1 MPKEIKHSEY
11 GAEKD
16 NPAPPLEILE
26 PGDNNNN
33 SFVEENQEKIV
44 LALILAISTGLIGVV
59 LVVLSRIFRS
69 YRLRLSSLSS
79 SVVST
84 PHTDLDTLDYDMVQY
99 TDQSHAEMEMI
110 VPIDSCPHGTLRAQK
125 PPKGILKNSRTT
137 DCLPGSP
144 MSDIVVTYSEK
155 QFLGGRETGPQ
166 STQTLGRNHTFSNTG
181 CRPAHHSQVPI
192 LHGPR
197 TTQGSRPS
205 PSQGPRPSPNQGPQ
219 VSPGQ
224 GARPSHN
231 QGPRLS
237 PSQGTRPSPSQGPHL
252 SSFSVP
258 TPVSE
263 VCPGSPAHSILHR
276 PVPDLRH
283 TIIANQ
289 DVRLSPVQASHQG
302 APTSSFQSQTL
313 GASPTIVISRPG
325 AVTEPEA
332 RLQPRPF
339 SSQPDHRSPD
349 ILVEQKSESKEQL
362 FVL

>member
-99 TDQSHAEMEMI
+99 TDQSQSEMEMI

-181 CRPAHHSQVPI
+181 CRPAHHSQGTI
-192 LHGPR
+192 LQGPR
-197 TTQGSRPS
+197 TTQGNRPS
-205 PSQGPRPSPNQGPQ
+205 PSQGPRPSPIQGPQ
-219 VSPGQ
+219 LSPSQ
-224 GARPSHN
+224 GSRPSHN

-237 PSQGTRPSPSQGPHL
+237 PIQGPRL

-258 TPVSE
+258 TTVSE

-276 PVPDLRH
+276 PVPDLTGARH

-289 DVRLSPVQASHQG
+289 DVRLSPVQTSHQG
-302 APTSSFQSQTL
+302 APTSSFQSQAL

-339 SSQPDHRSPD
+339 NSQLDHRSPD